1 MTNYLTKKNQPIK
14 AVTHQEIYRLQE
26 CVQQLASWEEPL
38 KVINMY
44 FKSSDA
50 PLNKKKLVAQY
61 HAMLV
66 CSKPFMTIT
75 CSNWQKSIRNFKN
88 CGLQK
93 KSNVDYYEK
102 GVDCSTPKNKFIK
115 FTASSLI

>member
-61 HAMLV
+61 HGNACL
-66 CSKPFMTIT
+66 FQT
-75 CSNWQKSIRNFKN
+75 FYEDY
-88 CGLQK
+88 LQQLTKIDK
-93 KSNVDYYEK
+93 KFQELRLAEK
-102 GVDCSTPKNKFIK
+102 VKC
-115 FTASSLI
+115 